1 MEKVLLR
8 YTSAHLVMKFTTLKR
23 SVDVTTEKLMI
34 MNLADIESYWTK
46 RGHFNILLYINYL
59 RAKNE
64 NIQSN
69 NERQVLQD
77 SEGIRQTTCIPD
89 GGQMDRFN
97 LKN

>member
-23 SVDVTTEKLMI
+23 SVDVTTDILNK

-46 RGHFNILLYINYL
+46 RGHFDIQLYINYL

-77 SEGIRQTTCIPD
+77 SEGIRSTTCHST
-89 GGQMDRFN
+89 GRQMASIN

>member
-8 YTSAHLVMKFTTLKR
+8 YTTAHLEMKFTTQKR
-23 SVDVTTEKLMI
+23 SVDVITEKLMT
-34 MNLADIESYWTK
+34 MNLADIESYWAK
-46 RGHFNILLYINYL
+46 KGHFDIQLYINYL

-64 NIQSN
+64 NLQSY

-77 SEGIRQTTCIPD
+77 SEGIRQASCIPD

-97 LKN
+97 FKN

>member
-1 MEKVLLR
+1 
-8 YTSAHLVMKFTTLKR
+8 MKFTTQKK
-23 SVDVTTEKLMI
+23 SVDVTMEKLMT
-34 MNLADIESYWTK
+34 MNLADIESYWAK

-64 NIQSN
+64 NIQSH

-77 SEGIRQTTCIPD
+77 SEGIRSTTCIPD
-89 GGQMDRFN
+89 SGQMDRFN

>member
-8 YTSAHLVMKFTTLKR
+8 YTTAHLEMKFTTQKR
-23 SVDVTTEKLMI
+23 SVDVITEKLKN

-46 RGHFNILLYINYL
+46 KGHFNILLYINYL

-64 NIQSN
+64 NLQSN

-77 SEGIRQTTCIPD
+77 SEGIRSTPCHTTS
-89 GGQMDRFN
+89 GQMASIN

>member
-1 MEKVLLR
+1 MEKVLLK
-8 YTSAHLVMKFTTLKR
+8 YTSAHLEMKFTTQKR
-23 SVDVTTEKLMI
+23 SVDVITEKLKS

-46 RGHFNILLYINYL
+46 KGHFNILLYINYL

-64 NIQSN
+64 NLQSY

-77 SEGIRQTTCIPD
+77 SEGIRQASCIPD

>member
-1 MEKVLLR
+1 
-8 YTSAHLVMKFTTLKR
+8 MKFTTLKR
-23 SVDVTTEKLMI
+23 SVDVTTEKLMT
-34 MNLADIESYWTK
+34 MNLADFESYWTK
-46 RGHFNILLYINYL
+46 RGHFDIQLYINYL

-64 NIQSN
+64 NLQSY

-77 SEGIRQTTCIPD
+77 SEGIRQASCIPD

>member
-1 MEKVLLR
+1 
-8 YTSAHLVMKFTTLKR
+8 MKFTTLKR
-23 SVDVTTEKLMI
+23 SVDVTTEKLMT

-46 RGHFNILLYINYL
+46 RGHFDIQLYINYL

-64 NIQSN
+64 NLQSY

-77 SEGIRQTTCIPD
+77 SEGIRQTSCIPD

>member
-8 YTSAHLVMKFTTLKR
+8 YTSVHLVMKFTTLKR
-23 SVDVTTEKLMI
+23 SVDVTTEKLMT

-46 RGHFNILLYINYL
+46 RGHFDIQLYINYL

-64 NIQSN
+64 NLQSY

-77 SEGIRQTTCIPD
+77 SEGIRQASCIPD

>member
-1 MEKVLLR
+1 
-8 YTSAHLVMKFTTLKR
+8 
-23 SVDVTTEKLMI
+23 

-46 RGHFNILLYINYL
+46 RGHFDIQLYINYL

-77 SEGIRQTTCIPD
+77 SGGIRSTPRHSTS
-89 GGQMDRFN
+89 GQMDRFN

>member
-1 MEKVLLR
+1 
-8 YTSAHLVMKFTTLKR
+8 
-23 SVDVTTEKLMI
+23 VDVTTEKLMT

-46 RGHFNILLYINYL
+46 RGHFDINLYINYL

-64 NIQSN
+64 NLQSN

-77 SEGIRQTTCIPD
+77 SEGIRQASCVSTGRQVD
-89 GGQMDRFN
+89 MFN

>member
-1 MEKVLLR
+1 
-8 YTSAHLVMKFTTLKR
+8 MKFTTLKR
-23 SVDVTTEKLMI
+23 SVDVITDILKN
-34 MNLADIESYWTK
+34 MNLADIESYWAK
-46 RGHFNILLYINYL
+46 KGHFNIQLYINYL

-64 NIQSN
+64 NLQSY

-77 SEGIRQTTCIPD
+77 SEGIRSTPCIPN

>member
-1 MEKVLLR
+1 
-8 YTSAHLVMKFTTLKR
+8 MKFTTQKR
-23 SVDVTTEKLMI
+23 SVDVTTDKLKN

-64 NIQSN
+64 NIQSH

-77 SEGIRQTTCIPD
+77 SEGIRQASCIPD
-89 GGQMDRFN
+89 SRQMDRFN
-97 LKN
+97 FKN

>member
-1 MEKVLLR
+1 
-8 YTSAHLVMKFTTLKR
+8 MKFTTQKR
-23 SVDVTTEKLMI
+23 SVDVIMEKLKN

-46 RGHFNILLYINYL
+46 KGHFNIQLYINYL

-64 NIQSN
+64 NIQSH

-77 SEGIRQTTCIPD
+77 SEGIRQASCIPD
-89 GGQMDRFN
+89 GRQMDRLN